1 MCKNILTIGAYE
13 RDNFGDLLF
22 FIILKKAL
30 QGAGWNIVPG
40 SVVYSDMRNTLGE
53 IVFPYD
59 ILLHRYKWDAVWV
72 VGGEMGSLDI
82 ENAMLMSL
90 EKEHA
95 KIYQELEVEAREYIM
110 HFLAGN
116 NTNHLA
122 YLPIIDDYDLNKNTK
137 LIINSVG
144 GFELLDN
151 RNTVLFDSTM
161 KTLKSATYISVR
173 NRQSHVFLNSHGIHN
188 VLAPD
193 IVHIIPLCFQDKDY
207 DFFQQ
212 QEEDYALFQISTSYF
227 NEYPIDY
234 ISKKI
239 FDTIKEYDY
248 KIYLFAAGIANYHDD
263 IEQYK
268 DIKKY
273 IHCNFNEDRVE
284 IINERN
290 PIALVNWIKHSKLWV
305 GSSLHGRIISS
316 AYSIPRVSLK
326 MDKVS
331 NYCELWDNLFPYNV
345 ALDNIVRS
353 CEIAWSVEK
362 KYADFQS
369 KSLSEKAKTNLNSIL
384 DKIYEN

>member
-1 MCKNILTIGAYE
+1 
-13 RDNFGDLLF
+13 
-22 FIILKKAL
+22 
-30 QGAGWNIVPG
+30 
-40 SVVYSDMRNTLGE
+40 LGE

-59 ILLHRYKWDAVWV
+59 FLLNRYKWDAVWV

-82 ENAMLMSL
+82 GNAMLMSL
-90 EKEHA
+90 KKEHA
-95 KIYQELEVEAREYIM
+95 KIYQELEVEARESM

-122 YLPIIDDYDLNKNTK
+122 YLPIIEDYEVNKNTK

-161 KTLKSATYISVR
+161 KTLKGAAFISVR
-173 NRQSHVFLNSHGIHN
+173 SRRSHDFLNSYRIQN

-193 IVHIIPLCFQDKDY
+193 IVHIIPLCFNDKDY
-207 DFFQQ
+207 VFFQR
-212 QEEDYALFQISTSYF
+212 QEKNYVLFQINSSYF
-227 NEYPIDY
+227 NEYPIEY

-239 FDTIKEYDY
+239 YDIIIKYDY

-268 DIKKY
+268 NLKKY
-273 IHCNFNEDRVE
+273 IQCNFHEDRID

-290 PIALVNWIKHSKLWV
+290 PIALVNWIKNSQLWI
-305 GSSLHGRIISS
+305 GSSLHGRVISS

-326 MDKVS
+326 MGKVS
-331 NYCELWDNLFPYNV
+331 NYCDLWDNVFPYNV
-345 ALDNIVRS
+345 ALDNILGS

-369 KSLSEKAKTNLNSIL
+369 QFLSEKANINLIRIL
-384 DKIYEN
+384 DVLNES